1 MNRVILLSILLV
13 TLALPFSGCVDNDG
27 SVSNASSQE
36 ATGLTEIS
44 SLEEINQALTRGPVL
59 VEIGSASCPACTA
72 QKPIM
77 EEIAAEYQDE
87 ASVMYIDTRN
97 ARSIAVSFGVDYVP
111 DSFVIVD
118 IEDGQ
123 YIYMGTDGQ
132 KTTDR
137 SSARFTGLTRKAKL
151 EAVLDQ
157 AIGVRQEEA
166 NPAEMSEK
174 VGMIDV
180 TSLEDINQTLVN
192 GPVLVEIGSESC
204 SSCVAQRPIMEE
216 IATEYQ
222 EKASVAYIDT
232 RSSGSVAR
240 SFGAIYVPDSFI
252 IMNIEDGKYVYM
264 RTDGQTTNDRNS
276 ARFLGKAEKGILTE
290 TLDKAIEARQA
301 A

>member
-1 MNRVILLSILLV
+1 
-13 TLALPFSGCVDNDG
+13 
-27 SVSNASSQE
+27 
-36 ATGLTEIS
+36 
-44 SLEEINQALTRGPVL
+44 
-59 VEIGSASCPACTA
+59 
-72 QKPIM
+72 
-77 EEIAAEYQDE
+77 
-87 ASVMYIDTRN
+87 
-97 ARSIAVSFGVDYVP
+97 
-111 DSFVIVD
+111 VD

-174 VGMIDV
+174 VGMIEII
-180 TSLEDINQTLVN
+180 SLEDMNQTLVN

-204 SSCVAQRPIMEE
+204 SSCVAQKPIMEE

-222 EKASVAYIDT
+222 EDASIVYVDT
-232 RSSGSVAR
+232 KRAR
-240 SFGAIYVPDSFI
+240 ELAVWFGAIYVPDSFI
-252 IMNIEDGKYVYM
+252 IVNIEDGKYVYM

-276 ARFLGKAEKGILTE
+276 ARFLGKAEKGILME